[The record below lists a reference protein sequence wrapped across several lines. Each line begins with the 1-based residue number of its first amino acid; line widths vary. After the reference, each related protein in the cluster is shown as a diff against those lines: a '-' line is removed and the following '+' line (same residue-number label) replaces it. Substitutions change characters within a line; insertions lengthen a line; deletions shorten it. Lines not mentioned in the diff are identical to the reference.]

1 RTDCVAR
8 QQQRSRLRVP
18 QRQRKVSN
26 ETNQTIRAPLEIRRH
41 NYRRIAQLMAYV
53 IAEQRQQFGSIVE
66 ASVPAENVP
75 VTRNQRLSI
84 ESRFTIR
91 VKRAVYKTD
100 RSAGHRIAAVWTMT
114 LQLGA

>member
-1 RTDCVAR
+1 
-8 QQQRSRLRVP
+8 
-18 QRQRKVSN
+18 
-26 ETNQTIRAPLEIRRH
+26 
-41 NYRRIAQLMAYV
+41 MAYV

-114 LQLGA
+114 LQLGAERDQRSFVHRLVVEVVNSA